1 MNDMFS
7 EVQKAAYGTWAP
19 IGTQELGA
27 YIYAAYTCMMNTVIN
42 GVSVF
47 ILLHF

>member
-27 YIYAAYTCMMNTVIN
+27 YTYIMDTVIN
-42 GVSVF
+42 GVSGF